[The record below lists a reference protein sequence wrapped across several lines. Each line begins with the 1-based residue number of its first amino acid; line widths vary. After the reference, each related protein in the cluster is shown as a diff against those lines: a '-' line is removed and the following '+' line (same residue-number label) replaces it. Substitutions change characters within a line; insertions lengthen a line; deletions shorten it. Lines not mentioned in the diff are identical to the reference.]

1 LDVPELN
8 AVGDLVLTDP
18 GALRALADPV
28 RLELH
33 DRLRRHGPATAAELA
48 AHVDA
53 TEQAVEEHLRELEA
67 FGLVTPGDRWAA
79 VGRGFVFEIPDEPE
93 GQAAARELSRVMLL
107 QYVDLPRDWAA
118 EDEPRLGLEWAR
130 AAGMLNAGVTVTPDE
145 LRGLQ
150 EELERL
156 LEPFL
161 SREPAEAPPEA
172 GRVRILGY
180 FLPKA
185 LHSSDE

>member
-1 LDVPELN
+1 MPELN

-18 GALRALADPV
+18 QAMRALADPV

-48 AHVDA
+48 AHVGA
-53 TEQAVEEHLRELEA
+53 TEQAVEEHLRALEA
-67 FGLVTPGDRWAA
+67 FELVTHGDRWAA
-79 VGRGFVFEIPDEPE
+79 VGKGFVFELPDEPE

-107 QYVDLPRDWAA
+107 QYVDLPRDWVA

-130 AAGMLNAGVTVTPDE
+130 ASGVLNVGVTVTPDE

-150 EELERL
+150 EEAERL

-161 SREPAEAPPEA
+161 TREPAEAPAEA

-180 FLPKA
+180 FLPEA
-185 LHSSDE
+185 PHAADA